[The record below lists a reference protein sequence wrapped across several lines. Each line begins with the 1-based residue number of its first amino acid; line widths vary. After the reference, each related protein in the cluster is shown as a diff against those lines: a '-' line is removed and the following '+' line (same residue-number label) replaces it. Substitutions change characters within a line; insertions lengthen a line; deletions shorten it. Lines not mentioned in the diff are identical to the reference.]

1 MTELNPNYEFAG
13 GSCSIQDLMEV
24 DRDNLML
31 VKALGQGAFGEVYQ
45 GLFKK
50 TQNGEVAETA
60 VAVKTL
66 PELSTNQAEMDFL
79 MEALIMSKFQ
89 HPNIVQFIGVCFE
102 KHPRFIILELLAGGD
117 LKSFLRES
125 RPKPDRP
132 SPLVMKDLLL
142 CAMDVAKGCEYLE
155 GNHFIHRDIAARN
168 CLLTTKGPGRVV
180 KIADFGMA
188 RDIYRAD
195 YYRKGGKAM
204 LPVKWMPPEAF
215 LDGVFTSKT
224 DIWSFGIL
232 LWEVMSLGYMPYPG
246 RANQEVMQLVTNG
259 GRLEPPN
266 YCPGPLYGLMCQCWH
281 PIPEERPNFP
291 TILERLGYCL
301 QDPEVVMAP
310 LPLFHRPLSQ
320 DNSRETSLSSG
331 RGVVLSGPDTSNESG
346 GAISLPLSGSG
357 GSAGGG
363 SILHKQASMGTPD
376 TPSTAHTLAE
386 GGSSDYLVPL
396 AGIGGSTASI
406 STLPQDNINISMYP
420 TQKISNGTTSKKSQS
435 QTPHSKGS
443 MARDQRK
450 RSYGNPNSSGFNSI
464 GHSTAPSTPSDNE
477 GDLDAPQGKGTSR
490 RHSRGSS
497 YAMQKSGS

>member
-1 MTELNPNYEFAG
+1 MGILRNKLQGANRFRNSNGIMMTEYNPNYEFAG
-13 GSCSIQDLMEV
+13 GSCSLQDLKDL
-24 DRDNLML
+24 DRENLML

-45 GLFKK
+45 GIFKNK
-50 TQNGEVAETA
+50 NDSSELE

-79 MEALIMSKFQ
+79 MEALIMSKFI
-89 HPNIVQFIGVCFE
+89 HPNIVHFIGVCFD

-117 LKSFLRES
+117 LKTFLRES
-125 RPKPDRP
+125 RSKPDKP
-132 SPLVMKDLLL
+132 SSLTMRDLLN
-142 CAMDVAKGCEYLE
+142 AAIDVAKGCSYLE
-155 GNHFIHRDIAARN
+155 ENHFIHRDIAARN
-168 CLLTTKGPGRVV
+168 CLLTSKGPDRVV

-215 LDGVFTSKT
+215 LDGIFTAKT

-281 PIPEERPNFP
+281 PIPEERPTFT

-310 LPLFHRPLSQ
+310 LPVFHRPQSITSH
-320 DNSRETSLSSG
+320 DTSLSSLRTG
-331 RGVVLSGPDTSNESG
+331 DCNSSGN
-346 GAISLPLSGSG
+346 SGSG
-357 GSAGGG
+357 GSV
-363 SILHKQASMGTPD
+363 SIGPNASFKNNNSKSQPPT
-376 TPSTAHTLAE
+376 
-386 GGSSDYLVPL
+386 SDYLVPNL
-396 AGIGGSTASI
+396 SSV
-406 STLPQDNINISMYP
+406 
-420 TQKISNGTTSKKSQS
+420 SNLTTSPSTDDGLDTQS
-435 QTPHSKGS
+435 FGNTDTETSFT
-443 MARDQRK
+443 
-450 RSYGNPNSSGFNSI
+450 NPNSSSSI
-464 GHSTAPSTPSDNE
+464 TRFLSIFVILFLLMISFKGRIQTCSD
-477 GDLDAPQGKGTSR
+477 
-490 RHSRGSS
+490 
-497 YAMQKSGS
+497 